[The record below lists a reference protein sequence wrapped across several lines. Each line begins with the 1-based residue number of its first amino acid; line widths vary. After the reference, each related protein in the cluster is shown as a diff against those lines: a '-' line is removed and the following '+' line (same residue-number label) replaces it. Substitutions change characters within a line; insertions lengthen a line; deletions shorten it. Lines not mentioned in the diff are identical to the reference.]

1 MAKTQGAKYRHR
13 LPQLDGRKFLTDGGI
28 ETCLIFHEGWNLPMA
43 EAFVLLESER
53 GRSALRAYF
62 DRYVPLAVDRGV
74 GFILESPTWRANP
87 EWGAKI
93 GFDRHR
99 LAEVNSASIDLMH
112 EIRAA
117 YATERTPLVI
127 SGCVGP
133 RGDGYAPGPLMS
145 PGEAEAYHGWQIS
158 LFRDCGCDFVSAI
171 TMTNINEGIGVARA
185 AQAADMPSVISF
197 TLETDGRLPTGHE
210 LSEAIEAVDEET
222 GAGPL
227 YYMIN
232 CTHPTH
238 FAGILESGS
247 PWVKRLR
254 GVRANASRRSHAEL
268 DNAPELDM
276 GDPQEL
282 GEQYADLLARF
293 PHINVLGGCC
303 GTDHRHIEAI
313 SRVCCDANQQAA

>member
-133 RGDGYAPGPLMS
+133 RGDGYAPGSLMS
-145 PGEAEAYHGWQIS
+145 PGEAEVYHGWQIS

-197 TLETDGRLPTGHE
+197 TLETDGRLPTGHK

-268 DNAPELDM
+268 TMRLSW
-276 GDPQEL
+276 
-282 GEQYADLLARF
+282 
-293 PHINVLGGCC
+293 IW
-303 GTDHRHIEAI
+303 AI
-313 SRVCCDANQQAA
+313 RRSWVNNMPTC

>member
-1 MAKTQGAKYRHR
+1 MGPLEAHRFSIHVLHPKVQARTKGPGDRRWQRLKARNTGTGFPSSMAGSSSPMEVSKPASSFMKA
-13 LPQLDGRKFLTDGGI
+13 GI
-28 ETCLIFHEGWNLPMA
+28 SLWPKPSSCWKA
-43 EAFVLLESER
+43 
-53 GRSALRAYF
+53 SADDSLRAYF

-145 PGEAEAYHGWQIS
+145 PGEAEVYHGWQIS

-171 TMTNINEGIGVARA
+171 TMTNI
-185 AQAADMPSVISF
+185 
-197 TLETDGRLPTGHE
+197 
-210 LSEAIEAVDEET
+210 
-222 GAGPL
+222 
-227 YYMIN
+227 
-232 CTHPTH
+232 
-238 FAGILESGS
+238 
-247 PWVKRLR
+247 K
-254 GVRANASRRSHAEL
+254 
-268 DNAPELDM
+268 
-276 GDPQEL
+276 
-282 GEQYADLLARF
+282 
-293 PHINVLGGCC
+293 
-303 GTDHRHIEAI
+303 
-313 SRVCCDANQQAA
+313 